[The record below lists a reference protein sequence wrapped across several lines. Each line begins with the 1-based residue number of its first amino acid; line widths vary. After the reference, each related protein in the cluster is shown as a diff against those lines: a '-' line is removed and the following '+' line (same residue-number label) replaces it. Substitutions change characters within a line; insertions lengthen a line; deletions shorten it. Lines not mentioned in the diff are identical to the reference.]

1 MEERQPE
8 KRNDKNNRN
17 NRNRNRNRGNRDGGD
32 AATRPRDGSPGE
44 GDPQEGGQ
52 REDGNS
58 SAKPEQI
65 MAYVDDAGG
74 NDTVSE
80 TPAAVP
86 KADNPDS
93 PRPENP
99 RQGRNSGRPDGG
111 RPDRQPNDRQ
121 RDNNPRQDRDRQ
133 DRNRPKGDP
142 RQGGPREGGP
152 REGENPNR
160 ETDANRLDAGTPD
173 ASDPTINR
181 PNGGR
186 AESGRAER
194 ADSPRPEGGGRSE
207 GSRQQ
212 QPNQRERGERDRN
225 RGDRD
230 RDRGRD
236 REPDKGRD
244 RDQERERPTRTEPD
258 LSQEWSREDELRPG
272 DSRPGESRLGQMK
285 ITDLAG
291 RGADVAPE
299 DRLVVGITL
308 GDYNGIG
315 PEVILKALQYNQL
328 QRVCTPVIYGS
339 MRVLNRYRNLLNLK
353 DWNLNGIQN
362 VEQASHKM
370 TNVITCWNENAH
382 PNPTPAP
389 PEPPKPEPT
398 TLTDEVKNDELPTDS
413 ESEVTTGSAE
423 SQPEVIKQIA
433 PIGQIEETSQ
443 PSPLTHEIQPGKVTP
458 EAGQA
463 ALACLERAVEDLK
476 AGKIHALITGPINK
490 HTIQSE
496 AFKFPGHTEYLA
508 EAFGVPDGL
517 MFMVSETLRVGVVT
531 GHVPLAKVRQNMTR
545 NAIHQKLTMMMQ
557 SLKVDFGI
565 EKPSIAVLGLNPHAG
580 ENGLLGNEEQETIIP
595 VIEDWRKKG
604 ELVYGPFPA
613 DGFFGTRG
621 YRKYDAV
628 LAMYHDQGLI
638 PFKAIAFEEGVNFTA
653 GLPIVRTSPDHGT
666 AYDIAGKNLADET
679 SMTQA
684 IYVACDVARRRKEHT
699 ETEANALKK

>member
-17 NRNRNRNRGNRDGGD
+17 NRNRNRNRGNREGG
-32 AATRPRDGSPGE
+32 PRA
-44 GDPQEGGQ
+44 EGGQ
-52 REDGNS
+52 A
-58 SAKPEQI
+58 AKPDEI
-65 MAYVDDAGG
+65 MAYVDVVGENAGVQENPVAVVKTDNSDA
-74 NDTVSE
+74 SR
-80 TPAAVP
+80 
-86 KADNPDS
+86 S
-93 PRPENP
+93 ENP
-99 RQGRNSGRPDGG
+99 RQDRNGG
-111 RPDRQPNDRQ
+111 RPERQPNDRQ
-121 RDNNPRQDRDRQ
+121 RDNNQRQDRDPRQ
-133 DRNRPKGDP
+133 GDRRGNDRQKGDP

-152 REGENPNR
+152 REGEPRQVENR
-160 ETDANRLDAGTPD
+160 DGETRSEDAARPEAGR
-173 ASDPTINR
+173 S
-181 PNGGR
+181 
-186 AESGRAER
+186 ER
-194 ADSPRPEGGGRSE
+194 TDSPRSEGGGRGE
-207 GSRQQ
+207 GGRQQ
-212 QPNQRERGERDRN
+212 QPNQRDRDRGGRDRDPDRP
-225 RGDRD
+225 RGDRERESD
-230 RDRGRD
+230 KPRGDRERDRGRD
-236 REPDKGRD
+236 RDRGDRNREPDRD
-244 RDQERERPTRTEPD
+244 RDQDRPARNEPA
-258 LSQEWSREDELRPG
+258 LIQEWSRDDELRPS
-272 DSRPGESRLGQMK
+272 DLHPGESRMGSMK

-291 RGADVAPE
+291 RAAADVAPE
-299 DRLVVGITL
+299 DRLVVGISL

-328 QRVCTPVIYGS
+328 QRVCTTVIYGS

-370 TNVITCWNENAH
+370 TNVITCWNENARSV
-382 PNPTPAP
+382 PSPEPAP
-389 PEPPKPEPT
+389 APQPEPAATVEQKDGQQEQTDTESEQPT
-398 TLTDEVKNDELPTDS
+398 TTEGAAQPPVV
-413 ESEVTTGSAE
+413 ESTPPVVQAE
-423 SQPEVIKQIA
+423 APPQPA
-433 PIGQIEETSQ
+433 
-443 PSPLTHEIQPGKVTP
+443 PLTHEIQPGKVTP

-476 AGKIHALITGPINK
+476 AGKLDALITGPINK
-490 HTIQSE
+490 HNIQSE
-496 AFKFPGHTEYLA
+496 TFKFPGHTEYLA
-508 EAFGVPDGL
+508 EAFGVSDNL
-517 MFMVSETLRVGVVT
+517 MFMVGETLRVGVVT
-531 GHVPLAKVRQNMTR
+531 GHVPLAKVRQNVTR
-545 NAIHQKLTMMMQ
+545 NAIHQKLHLMMQ

-580 ENGLLGNEEQETIIP
+580 ENGLLGTEEQETITP

-653 GLPIVRTSPDHGT
+653 GLPMVRTSPDHGT

-684 IYVACDVARRRKEHT
+684 IYLACDVARRRKEHK